1 MTHQAYTVIEI
12 TYEKRPYL
20 GLLLRW
26 ALKETNLAIEILV
39 TTSLFRQQTT
49 RNNTLSGELC
59 PSAPSDCGFLR
70 NMSQVIHIYLSTA
83 STVIAIL
90 SASAPGVLAVTRYDD
105 NFVPKLD
112 PSLLNTPAYA
122 RFQDKTVVT
131 LVADHYDN
139 EKRDVEPDPN
149 RPVTLQDGLVFV
161 LQCTQAGFRKPSCVS
176 FGAKPGACV
185 SYFDFQSGN
194 DTSVSD
200 TFNNRVLSISTNTGG
215 ACQFYKFLDCDVK
228 GDDRGVTISYNYNL
242 VESSV
247 AGQDDYSGD
256 YASNITSYR
265 C

>member
-1 MTHQAYTVIEI
+1 M
-12 TYEKRPYL
+12 K
-20 GLLLRW
+20 
-26 ALKETNLAIEILV
+26 
-39 TTSLFRQQTT
+39 
-49 RNNTLSGELC
+49 
-59 PSAPSDCGFLR
+59 
-70 NMSQVIHIYLSTA
+70 A

-139 EKRDVEPDPN
+139 EKRDEEPDPN

-215 ACQFYKFLDCDVK
+215 ACQFYKYLSCDNKGDDRGLTVDYNYDISVAPADDPRVPEYVGNITSYRFLDCDVK